1 MFKTFLILNKYKF
14 EIKRFSHLFFLLQDS
29 VSTASDEPYRIVR
42 GRKIKGYT
50 DQDLNDAMS
59 EIKNGMPVYRAS
71 RQFNVPQRTLRSI
84 IERTSGT
91 NKTPNPTI
99 KLHEINVLK
108 SRAYTL
114 EERETALEEIRSGA
128 PVAKIARLYNI
139 PQRTLRTCIERAK
152 VKSDKEKS
160 EGQEVNKSSN
170 EHQRLM
176 LINRIKAYNEQ
187 LVENAADL

>member
-1 MFKTFLILNKYKF
+1 M
-14 EIKRFSHLFFLLQDS
+14 
-29 VSTASDEPYRIVR
+29 R

-59 EIKNGMPVYRAS
+59 EIRNGMPVYRAS
-71 RQFNVPQRTLRSI
+71 RQYNVPQRTLRSI
-84 IERTSGT
+84 IERTSET

-99 KLHEINVLK
+99 KLNEINVSK
-108 SRAYTL
+108 MRGYTL
-114 EERETALEEIRSGA
+114 EERETALEEIRDGA

-152 VKSDKEKS
+152 AKIDKEKS
-160 EGQEVNKSSN
+160 QVQEVKGGN

-187 LVENAADL
+187 LENADH